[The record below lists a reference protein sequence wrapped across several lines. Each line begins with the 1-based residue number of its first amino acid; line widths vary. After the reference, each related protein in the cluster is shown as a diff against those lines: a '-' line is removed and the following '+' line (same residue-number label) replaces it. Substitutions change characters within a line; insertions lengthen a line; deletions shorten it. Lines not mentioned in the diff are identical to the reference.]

1 MSVAP
6 DLLMQFETDE
16 WLVDESLAP
25 DISHLITEDDT
36 PVDNIYS
43 SKKQRMFIE
52 PLYTAP
58 PFDRPFLAEANVAIY
73 SSPNQPPIVP
83 DMFLSLDVTVPD
95 DWYAKRHRS
104 YLIWEFG
111 KAPEVVIEIV
121 SNREGKEDSTKM
133 QTYARIGVRYY
144 VIYDPTQQLSN
155 HILRIYELRGMTYM
169 ELDRFWLEGVGL
181 GLVFWQGVFEQKEDR
196 WLRWCDENDVL
207 VPTGE
212 EERARAETERAR
224 ADSERTRADSERS
237 RAERLAE
244 QLRKLGLEP
253 EV

>member
-16 WLVDESLAP
+16 WQVDESLAP

-43 SKKQRMFIE
+43 SKQQRMFVE
-52 PLYTAP
+52 PLYVAS
-58 PFDRPFLAEANVAIY
+58 PFDRPFLAETNVAIY
-73 SSPNQPPIVP
+73 YSPNQPPIVP
-83 DMFLSLDVTVPD
+83 DMFLSLDVTIPD

-155 HILRIYELRGMTYM
+155 HVLRIYELRGLVYR
-169 ELDRFWLEGVGL
+169 EIDRFWLEGVGL

-212 EERARAETERAR
+212 EERARAETEHA
-224 ADSERTRADSERS
+224 
-237 RAERLAE
+237 RAERLTE
-244 QLRKLGLEP
+244 QLRRLGLEP
-253 EV
+253 EA